1 MMVPSVLFWN
11 PIRDGILY
19 ENVIL
24 LGLISCF
31 ADISTEMVKKKKKRL
46 LLLWVYCRSLDP
58 FLRIEGKKIVPN
70 RGAGIL
76 FIS

>member
-11 PIRDGILY
+11 PIRDGISY

-31 ADISTEMVKKKKKRL
+31 ADISTEMVINTKKRL

>member
-31 ADISTEMVKKKKKRL
+31 ADISTEMVINTKKRL

-70 RGAGIL
+70 RGAGSL
-76 FIS
+76 FIT

>member
-31 ADISTEMVKKKKKRL
+31 ADISTEMVISTKKKALAFVGL
-46 LLLWVYCRSLDP
+46 LP
-58 FLRIEGKKIVPN
+58 QP
-70 RGAGIL
+70 
-76 FIS
+76 